1 LADIGTD
8 VTADVLQQSTA
19 EEEVRICLFG
29 IGGDTYAVTVDV
41 LVEIIIPQKIFPV
54 PTTPSF
60 VTGVISL
67 RGTSSRS
74 WTSALRW
81 RSPGVRHRPGRHP
94 SPPPDDIGIVVDAV
108 SEVVSVPL
116 SSVLPLPAEA
126 AVQETG
132 TKSRSRY
139 LLAIVQRSSGSRALL
154 KRRAPPGGD
163 HAGLMVR
170 PVAAA

>member
-1 LADIGTD
+1 MADIGTD

-67 RGTSSRS
+67 RGNIVPIVDIRP
-74 WTSALRW
+74 ALAIPPA
-81 RSPGVRHRPGRHP
+81 SGIGQVAILRHRQMT
-94 SPPPDDIGIVVDAV
+94 IGIVVDAV

-126 AVQETG
+126 GVQEAG
-132 TKSRSRY
+132 TKNRSRY
-139 LLAIVQRSSGSRALL
+139 LLAIVQRSSGVAALL
-154 KRRAPPGGD
+154 NVERLLEAITLG
-163 HAGLMVR
+163 
-170 PVAAA
+170 